1 MEKCKFCGG
10 GGPLHNH
17 HIIPGIETSDNK
29 IKLCIDCHFKVHH
42 PDKLNGNSDQFEEY
56 FKDVISRDLLSDG
69 WGIMPRKILYN
80 NELTSLAKLMYCE
93 LSSLSSSKGYC
104 WPSNSY
110 LSDQFNVTERTIRR
124 ALTELEPYLI
134 IQNRGG
140 AGRLIFI
147 HKVNQDKNVRVDY
160 EHGQKCPP
168 LSSTTSIESL
178 SSIKEEEKI
187 KKKENIQKKKEVI
200 EATVTEVIDYLNLKA
215 NKRFNSK
222 TEAHRRFIRGRL
234 TDVFKLDDFKKV
246 IDKKVAKWTTNQ
258 AIRSQMNDYLRPETL
273 FCAKHFESYLNES
286 EYYPYK
292 ISGIDYTQVNGIT

>member
-1 MEKCKFCGG
+1 
-10 GGPLHNH
+10 
-17 HIIPGIETSDNK
+17 
-29 IKLCIDCHFKVHH
+29 
-42 PDKLNGNSDQFEEY
+42 
-56 FKDVISRDLLSDG
+56 
-69 WGIMPRKILYN
+69 MPRKILYN

-234 TDVFKLDDFKKV
+234 TDGFKLDDFKKV